1 MISKRSNNDKVFNG
15 MAGQEEVKQLV
26 ALSFSQLKFHGAG
39 QLIMLDGKF
48 HGAMQWGIHFLFVLN
63 Q

>member
-1 MISKRSNNDKVFNG
+1 